1 MAPEPASTTQ
11 ARGRALP
18 DQLGHPGSLRGPVA
32 PSSGRV
38 SACGRSISLLP
49 SAPPSPDQNL
59 TLPPSLPPTAQ
70 MSRSL
75 RAAIPGELDTRA
87 SSDSK
92 KSKGPTT
99 GALSVESLRR
109 PRDGTYVGLQF
120 LLSCC

>member
-1 MAPEPASTTQ
+1 MVAWRLLRKSTECWPTGSSRFAARAGSSIEWPRVGVRAIDLPAPL
-11 ARGRALP
+11 RA
-18 DQLGHPGSLRGPVA
+18 PV
-32 PSSGRV
+32 
-38 SACGRSISLLP
+38 
-49 SAPPSPDQNL
+49 PDQN
-59 TLPPSLPPTAQ
+59 LPPSLPAKAQ

-92 KSKGPTT
+92 KSKCPTT

-109 PRDGTYVGLQF
+109 PRDGIYVGLQL